1 MGILGKP
8 HWRLRQ
14 DFRVLARGPL
24 MVMDV
29 RNNTTMLLQFF
40 FRQLPL
46 QQQVSFLQSKGV
58 SLGSRIKDGRRIYVY
73 MIRNLFVEVLFEKD
87 NPSEAAEQVHILRGL
102 KNLNAYLEQEFR
114 STF

>member
-1 MGILGKP
+1 
-8 HWRLRQ
+8 
-14 DFRVLARGPL
+14 
-24 MVMDV
+24 
-29 RNNTTMLLQFF
+29 MLLQFI

-46 QQQVSFLQSKGV
+46 QQQVNYLQTKGV

-87 NPSEAAEQVHILRGL
+87 SPSEVAEQVHILRGL